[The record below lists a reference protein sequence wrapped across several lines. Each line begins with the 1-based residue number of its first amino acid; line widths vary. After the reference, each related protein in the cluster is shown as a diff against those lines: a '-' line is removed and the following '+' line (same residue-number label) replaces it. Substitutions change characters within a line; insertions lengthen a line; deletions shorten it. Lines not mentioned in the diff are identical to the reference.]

1 MTFASRFACALG
13 AIVLFLSA
21 PQATAADSISLNIGT
36 GSPRGVY
43 YPTGRAICRMLEAYG
58 RAQRKDYA
66 CQARESLGSVA
77 NLQGLAEGQIDLGI
91 VQSDTHYQAFKGIRK
106 FQDKPITELRSM
118 FSLHAESFT
127 IVARANLGA
136 RRLRDLKG
144 RRINVGKKGSGPRET
159 FLELMAS
166 MGWDANEFGGFTQFG
181 TRDQVKALCDGR
193 TDVITYVVG
202 HPASAIREA
211 LQDCNTNLIS
221 VYGPGVQALLKK
233 WPYYRDAQTPA
244 GLYRGTTTDI
254 RTFGLSA
261 TLVTTTKL
269 DADTAYAI
277 TAAIFGHLSKFRS
290 MHPALKYLSDAEMVR
305 DSLTAPL
312 HEGALRYFREN
323 GLL

>member
-1 MTFASRFACALG
+1 MTFAPRFACALI
-13 AIVLFLSA
+13 AVYLVSWA
-21 PQATAADSISLNIGT
+21 PQASAADSKALTIGT
-36 GSPRGVY
+36 GSPTGVY
-43 YPTGRAICRMLEAYG
+43 FPTGRAICRMLDAYG
-58 RAQRKDYA
+58 RAQRKDFA

-77 NLQGLAEGQIDLGI
+77 NLQGLAAGQIDLGI
-91 VQSDTHYQAFKGIRK
+91 VQSDTHYQAYKGIRK

-127 IVARANLGA
+127 IIARTNLGA

-144 RRINVGKKGSGPRET
+144 RRVNVGKKGSGPRET
-159 FLELMAS
+159 FLELMTS
-166 MGWDANEFGGFTQFG
+166 MGWNANEFGGFTQYG
-181 TRDQVKALCDGR
+181 VKDQVKALCDGR

-202 HPASAIREA
+202 HPATAIRDA
-211 LQDCNTNLIS
+211 LHDCNTSLIS

-233 WPYYRDAQTPA
+233 RPYYRDAQIPA

-269 DADTAYAI
+269 DPDTAYAI
-277 TAAIFGHLSKFRS
+277 TAAVFGHLSKFRS